1 MTGRWQ
7 DLDGTRRALV
17 AAVFAALDATE
28 QLDTVRP
35 RDDDAART
43 LVSPSPSP
51 SLIWSSLM
59 SGRELPDGVRND
71 DDLEA
76 LLVRAAL
83 AVFPTAAAAA
93 TPGAGLDRQ
102 VGDVRLRT
110 VPSRAD
116 ARQTYLILSV
126 APSSAPQPPMPTRLI
141 VVADGGS
148 PVGIDLP
155 PPVDGTVQVLLADDA
170 AILVALTAP
179 DSRIYLV

>member
-7 DLDGTRRALV
+7 DLDGTQRALV

-35 RDDDAART
+35 RDDDAARP
-43 LVSPSPSP
+43 LVSPSP

-76 LLVRAAL
+76 LLARAAR

-126 APSSAPQPPMPTRLI
+126 APSSAPQPPMPARLI